1 MTDPAAL
8 HTKAQGPLQPDEI
21 TFKLSPRARNVAQR
35 KYAELELQGHGLGSW
50 EKRWHGSNM

>member
-50 EKRWHGSNM
+50 EKR